1 MQVRS
6 TLTNWYQCRCPQF
19 TCKIQSRTR
28 PSVKR
33 ISSSQGLLVFGPT
46 IPACQILSS
55 DVRNIMVLY
64 VSLIDLP
71 LSILLDVDQYL
82 GGHTTSQQSYYQFKK
97 ISVQNNNQGNYVNEY
112 WSNIKAD
119 VIVPLGK
126 YLSCHHPKI
135 WIMMVARRSGVRSV
149 VLQGVTKPYGNVFDV
164 GAGIIGD

>member
-1 MQVRS
+1 
-6 TLTNWYQCRCPQF
+6 
-19 TCKIQSRTR
+19 
-28 PSVKR
+28 
-33 ISSSQGLLVFGPT
+33 
-46 IPACQILSS
+46 
-55 DVRNIMVLY
+55 MVLY

-126 YLSCHHPKI
+126 YLSCHHPK
-135 WIMMVARRSGVRSV
+135 
-149 VLQGVTKPYGNVFDV
+149 YE
-164 GAGIIGD
+164 